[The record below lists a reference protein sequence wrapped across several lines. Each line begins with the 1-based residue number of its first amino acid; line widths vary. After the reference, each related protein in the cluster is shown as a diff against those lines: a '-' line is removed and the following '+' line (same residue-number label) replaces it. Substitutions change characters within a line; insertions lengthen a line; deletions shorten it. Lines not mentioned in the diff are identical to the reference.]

1 MRIRKNYYNFSF
13 GQYCGVFVDEKT
25 MKKISKLQYETYEKL
40 MEILENS
47 DEVYVSNWSISKEPE
62 DRNQN
67 DRIVN
72 YFDDGCKD
80 DLKYRL
86 PLLKELFGIR
96 KVDNLY
102 KVSGRY
108 TDSSEL
114 AKKEHTKYLL
124 KGEDKRKIL

>member
-47 DEVYVSNWSISKEPE
+47 DEVYASNWSISKEPE
-62 DRNQN
+62 DRDQN

-86 PLLKELFGIR
+86 PSLKELFGIR

-124 KGEDKRKIL
+124 KGEIE